1 MQYLQSSLKVFLLIG
16 MAFWLA
22 SCLPKEEEE
31 EVSVSAAGNYLV

>member
-22 SCLPKEEEE
+22 SCLPKEEE
-31 EVSVSAAGNYLV
+31 VSVSAAGNYLV